1 MSSYFLFFIGLSLLL
16 TGGDFL
22 VKSSTKISKKFNVPS
37 FIIGL
42 TVVSFATSAPEL
54 FISLEAINNQN
65 YDIIFGN
72 VIGSNIANI
81 CLVLAITL
89 IFVNVRFSDLTKK
102 IDIPFLLFSTL
113 LFSAFLFIFKSIS
126 FWIGIVFFF
135 FISLYLFIITKKSYV
150 GKDNEKQ
157 SKFKSNI
164 VPQFLILLISAV
176 MLKFGAEWLIS
187 GVTTIA
193 VDLGVSDRV
202 IAFTLVAVGTSLP
215 ELSTSFVAIYKKE
228 KNLAVGNLIGSN
240 IFNLLIVLG
249 ITSMFGNIKIVDT
262 RVLTNDVL
270 FLIASTFIL
279 CVIVYST
286 YLNKNNKLSGIM
298 LLCFYILFL
307 ITATV

>member
-22 VKSSTKISKKFNVPS
+22 VKSSTKISKKFNIPS

-54 FISLEAINNQN
+54 FISLEAISNQKN
-65 YDIIFGN
+65 DIIFGN

-113 LFSAFLFIFKSIS
+113 LFSAFLFIFKGIS
-126 FWIGIVFFF
+126 LWMGIVFFF
-135 FISLYLFIITKKSYV
+135 FISLYLFTIIRKSNV
-150 GKDNEKQ
+150 GKDDEKH
-157 SKFKSNI
+157 SNFKSNI
-164 VPQFLILLISAV
+164 LLQFLILLISAL
-176 MLKFGAEWLIS
+176 MLKFGADWLIS

-193 VDLGVSDRV
+193 VDFGVSDRV

-240 IFNLLIVLG
+240 IFNILIVLG
-249 ITSMFGNIKIVDT
+249 ITSMFDNIKIVDT
-262 RVLTNDVL
+262 KVLTNDVL
-270 FLIASTFIL
+270 FLIISTFTL

-298 LLCFYILFL
+298 LLCFYLLFL
-307 ITATV
+307 ITATA

>member
-1 MSSYFLFFIGLSLLL
+1 MNSYFLFFIGLSLLL
-16 TGGDFL
+16 IGGDFL
-22 VKSSTKISKKFNVPS
+22 VKSSTKISKKFNIPS

-135 FISLYLFIITKKSYV
+135 FISLYLFIVTKKSYV

-176 MLKFGAEWLIS
+176 MLKFGAEWLIF

-193 VDLGVSDRV
+193 VDFGVSERV